1 MFIDQS
7 RAFKELQYQAWES
20 YVKRLQVS
28 YTVTFDWEKR
38 IPVGRSKAEHYA
50 KAGRLL
56 ASIVKDNVQNPWS
69 AVLLI
74 PASILPILL
83 LNSSFKPLVGV
94 DVSGAYQIGELCG
107 TPIVVDPVLS
117 GKDYFMLIDVET
129 GKVVRIEQ
137 GAYDYE
143 ADADNLKKELA
154 RSEEDGLSR

>member
-1 MFIDQS
+1 MFVDQS
-7 RAFKELQYQAWES
+7 RAFKELQFQAWES
-20 YVKRLQVS
+20 YVKNLQVS

-56 ASIVKDNVQNPWS
+56 ACIVKDNVQNPSS

-74 PASILPILL
+74 QAGMLPILL
-83 LNSSFKPLVGV
+83 LDDGFRPFVGV

-107 TPIVVDPVLS
+107 TPIVMDPTLS

-137 GAYDYE
+137 GVYDYE
-143 ADADNLKKELA
+143 ADADDLKKELT
-154 RSEEDGLSR
+154 RSEEDGLGR